1 MEVEDLLKYMLN
13 FFQNIDKEIEQ
24 VSEEQRQKDLE
35 REDLL
40 HYYENNKMD
49 AVKYCKVGKLLKST
63 QEERRSIKN
72 ELERLREIK
81 SFTTKYNNKM
91 IQRDIIQL
99 LKGLET
105 INKRQESPS
114 YTCRTNIL
122 DELEDKHEQVQQ
134 QENSCR

>member
-1 MEVEDLLKYMLN
+1 MEVEDLLKYMLS

-40 HYYENNKMD
+40 HYYENHKMD
-49 AVKYCKVGKLLKST
+49 AVRYCKAGKLLKST

-91 IQRDIIQL
+91 IQKDIIQL

-105 INKRQESPS
+105 INKRQESPN

-122 DELEDKHEQVQQ
+122 DRLEDKHEQVQQ
-134 QENSCR
+134 QENDNR